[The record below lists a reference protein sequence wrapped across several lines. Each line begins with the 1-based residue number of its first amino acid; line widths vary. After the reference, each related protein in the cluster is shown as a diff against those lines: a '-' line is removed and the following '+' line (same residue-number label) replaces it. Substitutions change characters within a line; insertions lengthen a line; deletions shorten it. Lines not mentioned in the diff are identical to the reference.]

1 MFRRNS
7 TDSCLWNAASMSPGF
22 GRFVLECLG
31 PSVPSVLLVT
41 LAAAADG
48 ANDTV
53 LLLGQQKNRS
63 GIFI

>member
-1 MFRRNS
+1 MYKFPRNS

-22 GRFVLECLG
+22 GRYVLECLG

-41 LAAAADG
+41 LNG

-53 LLLGQQKNRS
+53 RLLGQKKHD
-63 GIFI
+63 GISL